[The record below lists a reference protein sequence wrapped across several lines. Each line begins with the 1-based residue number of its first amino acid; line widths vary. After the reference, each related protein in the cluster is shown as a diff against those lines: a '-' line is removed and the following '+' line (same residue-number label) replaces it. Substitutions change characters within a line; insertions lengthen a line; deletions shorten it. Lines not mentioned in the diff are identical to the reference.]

1 MFELNKVHNID
12 TIDGL
17 RQLSDESIDCI
28 ITSPPYWGLRDYG
41 EETNHVWG
49 GDKDCSHEWG
59 DENTNSLRL
68 QAGNPEFRR
77 PWREQASNET
87 ISNGAFCSKCG
98 AWYGSL
104 GLEPTIQLY
113 IEHLRMVFAEVKRVL
128 KKTGTCWV
136 NIGDTYA
143 SGGGKAN
150 EQSFLRNVGKNRQ
163 AQPDS
168 PGKAK
173 LRSKMGKSLCNIPE
187 RFTIMMTDELGWIK
201 RNTIIWY
208 KRNAMPASVKDR
220 FTVDFEYFY
229 FFTKSK
235 KYYFEQQF
243 EDYAPASD
251 VRYRQRLRASKTY
264 NSKEPYKSNTPYCNH
279 YKSGQG
285 AVKSRGQHKDHL
297 CVGGYDKRGR
307 NKRCVW
313 DIPTK
318 PFPGAHFAVFPPEL
332 VETPILAGCPEGGIV
347 LDPFAGS
354 GTTILKAIQ
363 LNRNAIGFEL
373 NPEYCDL
380 RKDEIEA
387 MKAQLKLNL

>member
-12 TIDGL
+12 VLDGL
-17 RQLSDESIDCI
+17 KQLPDESIDCVV
-28 ITSPPYWGLRDYG
+28 TSPPYWGLRDYG
-41 EETNHVWG
+41 EETKYIWG
-49 GDKDCSHEWG
+49 GDKNCSHEWG
-59 DENTNSLRL
+59 DENINSLRL

-104 GLEPTIQLY
+104 GLEPTMQLY

-128 KKTGTCWV
+128 KKIGTCWV

-143 SGGGKAN
+143 SGGGNAA
-150 EQSFLRNVGKNRQ
+150 EQSFLRNKGKDRHT
-163 AQPDS
+163 QPDS

-187 RFTIMMTDELGWIK
+187 RFSIMMTDELGWIK

-243 EDYAPASD
+243 EDYAPGSE
-251 VRYRQRLRASKTY
+251 VEYRRKLRAGKKY
-264 NSKEPYKSNTPYCNH
+264 NTKAPWKNNIPFAGKYRPTNT
-279 YKSGQG
+279 K
-285 AVKSRGQHKDHL
+285 
-297 CVGGYDKRGR
+297 GR
-307 NKRCVW
+307 NRRCVW

-318 PFPGAHFAVFPPEL
+318 PFPGAHFAVFPLEL

-354 GTTILKAIQ
+354 GTTVLKALQ

-387 MKAQLKLNL
+387 TKAQLKLSI